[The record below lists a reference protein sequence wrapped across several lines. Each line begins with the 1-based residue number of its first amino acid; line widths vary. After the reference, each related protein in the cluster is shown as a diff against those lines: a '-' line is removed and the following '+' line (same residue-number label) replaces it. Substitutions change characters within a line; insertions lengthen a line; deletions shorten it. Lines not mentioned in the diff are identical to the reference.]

1 MLKIMRQPERRQVE
15 LGDLKDEGLVVC
27 GGKVWRT
34 LNAMVSAYGIS
45 DRRVVK
51 YRERNC
57 GEELQQIVDHFLAIG
72 KAFAPTPELEAK
84 NLAVRYRGDFYRS
97 WVSVAVHNGIS
108 KNQYDYAMKKCDG
121 DGRKAVETLVGP
133 DYEPDYD
140 LNFDPDFK
148 PAA

>member
-34 LNAMVSAYGIS
+34 LNAMVTAYGIS
-45 DRRVVK
+45 DSRVVK
-51 YRERNC
+51 YRKRNC
-57 GEELQQIVDHFLAIG
+57 DEEFQQIVDHFLAIG

-97 WVSVAVHNGIS
+97 WVSVALHHGFTDI
-108 KNQYDYAMKKCDG
+108 QFFRARKKCDG
-121 DGRKAVETLVGP
+121 DGRKAVEALVGP

-140 LNFDPDFK
+140 FK